1 MKATV
6 QPYNGTPTLFLNDQ
20 PVFANCHLIGG
31 LDPNGLAT
39 IQESVRAFAN
49 NNIHI
54 YSIDAVGAEW
64 TTPRTGDAYTFDFSE
79 TAPRLQAVLDA
90 DPDALFLLRM
100 GFETY
105 YVDWWRQAYPD
116 EVEVL
121 TDGPSTSASY
131 ASLAWQTQVK
141 DLLRA
146 YIAQLRAVG
155 LYDRVIAYQVATG
168 TCGEWIKSWSSM
180 DPGCGD
186 FSAPMRRA
194 FQQWLR
200 RRYADEVNA
209 LQAAWGD
216 ATVTF
221 ESAEVPA
228 TAEQMQTTHCFFR
241 DPRREQKVIDFYTC
255 YAEVTADAMIG
266 FCQVVKEE
274 TGGEKLAGAF
284 FGYLMEIAWNNS
296 FFNNNYGDLA
306 ASEVSTTQRS
316 GHLGLGKALR
326 SPYVD
331 FFVSPYTYAFRGVG
345 GDGLPMQPTESLRL
359 HNKLYFFEEDTLMHN
374 NFDPGGRMHPVEHSI
389 AIYQRNFAQVATHG
403 LGITWLENN
412 VFVESPLILDEA
424 RQWYKR
430 FDDLGHWALH
440 LDRTPQA
447 EVAVFLDDES
457 FLYEANRN
465 NIDIPLIWHQRVTSL
480 NRFGAPHD
488 LYLLNDLLE
497 GGLPE
502 YKLYVFL
509 NPFHLNAQRRQALKA
524 IIGRDNKVALWLY
537 AAGYINADDPDMPI
551 HTNHMTDLTGFQVGE
566 GRSYY
571 GPFMH
576 LTNFIHPIT
585 QGLSQELFWGT
596 TRAIAPNFHLED
608 PAAITLGEIVYTLG
622 RCRPGLGVKTFG
634 AGEPGTTWHSV
645 YCATPNL
652 PSPVLRGIARFA
664 GVHLYNEDGD
674 VLYATP
680 ELLAVHTVAGGPR
693 TFTLPRPVETVYD
706 LYHAQR
712 LAHDAKQFT
721 VQLPPAS
728 TALYYTGDARKIQTL
743 PPLPPRLQNL
753 ST

>member
-6 QPYNGTPTLFLNDQ
+6 QRHNGVPTLFLNDQ

-31 LDPNGLAT
+31 LDPNAIDV
-39 IQESVRAFAN
+39 IQASVRAFAR

-54 YSIDAVGAEW
+54 YSIDSVGSEW
-64 TTPRTGDAYTFDFSE
+64 TTPRSGDNYTFDFTE
-79 TAPRLQAVLDA
+79 TAPRLQAIVDA

-105 YVDWWRQAYPD
+105 YFDWWRQAYPD

-131 ASLAWQTQVK
+131 ASLAWQKQVK
-141 DLLRA
+141 DLLRG
-146 YIAQLRAVG
+146 YIAHLKEAG

-180 DPGCGD
+180 DPACGD
-186 FSAPMRRA
+186 FSAPMQRA

-200 RRYADEVNA
+200 RRYAGDVAA
-209 LQAAWGD
+209 LRAAWADG
-216 ATVTF
+216 AVTF
-221 ESAEVPA
+221 ENATVPA
-228 TAEQMQTTHCFFR
+228 TAAQMQTTHCFFR
-241 DPRREQKVIDFYTC
+241 DPRREQQVIDFYDC

-266 FCQVVKEE
+266 FCEVVKQE

-284 FGYLMEIAWNNS
+284 FGYIMEISWNNS

-316 GHLGLGKALR
+316 GHLGLWKALR
-326 SPYVD
+326 SPHVD

-374 NFDPGGRMHPVEHSI
+374 NFDPGGRMHPVENSI
-389 AIYQRNFAQVATHG
+389 AIYQRNFAQCVTHG

-412 VFVESPLILDEA
+412 IFVESPLLIDEA
-424 RQWYKR
+424 RRWYKR
-430 FDDLGHWALH
+430 FDDLGHWACNLN
-440 LDRTPQA
+440 RTPSA

-457 FLYEANRN
+457 FYYKANRN
-465 NIDIPLIWHQRVTSL
+465 NIDIPLIWHQRVITL

-497 GGLPE
+497 GSLPE

-509 NPFHLNAQRRQALKA
+509 NPFHLNERRRKALKE
-524 IIGRDNKVALWLY
+524 IVCRDNKVALWLY
-537 AAGYINADDPDMPI
+537 AAGYINADAPDAPI
-551 HTNHMTDLTGFQVGE
+551 HTNHMTDLTGFHFGE

-576 LTNFIHPIT
+576 LTNFDHPIT

-608 PAAITLGEIVYTLG
+608 PDATTLGEIVYTLG
-622 RCRPGLGVKTFG
+622 RCRPGFGVKSFHT
-634 AGEPGTTWHSV
+634 ADPKAACHSV
-645 YCATPNL
+645 YCATPNI
-652 PSPVLRGIARFA
+652 PAPVLRGIARFA
-664 GVHLYNEDGD
+664 GVHLYNDQGD

-680 ELLAVHTVAGGPR
+680 DLLAVHTVAGGSR
-693 TFTLPRPVETVYD
+693 TFALPHQAEVVYD
-706 LYHAQR
+706 LYHDCL
-712 LAHDAKQFT
+712 LARNASHFEVK
-721 VQLPPAS
+721 LPPAS
-728 TALYYTGDARKIQTL
+728 TALYYTGTADGLQTL
-743 PPLPPRLQNL
+743 PPKNWH
-753 ST
+753 

>member
-1 MKATV
+1 MKAMI
-6 QPYNGTPTLFLNDQ
+6 QRHNGVPTLFLNDQ
-20 PVFANCHLIGG
+20 PVIANCHLIGG
-31 LDPNGLAT
+31 LDPNAIDV
-39 IQESVRAFAN
+39 IQESVRAFAR

-54 YSIDAVGAEW
+54 YSIDAVGSEW
-64 TTPRTGDAYTFDFSE
+64 TTPRSGDDYTFDFTE
-79 TAPRLQAVLDA
+79 TAPRLQAIVDA

-105 YVDWWRQAYPD
+105 YFDWWRQAYPD

-131 ASLAWQTQVK
+131 ASPVWQKQVK
-141 DLLRA
+141 DLLRG
-146 YIAQLRAVG
+146 YIAHLKEAG

-186 FSAPMRRA
+186 FSAPMQRA

-200 RRYADEVNA
+200 RRYADDVTA
-209 LQAAWGD
+209 LRTAWADD
-216 ATVTF
+216 AITF
-221 ESAEVPA
+221 ENATVPA
-228 TAEQMQTTHCFFR
+228 TAQQMQTTHCFFR
-241 DPRREQKVIDFYTC
+241 DPRREQQVIDFYDC
-255 YAEVTADAMIG
+255 YAKMTADAMIG
-266 FCQVVKEE
+266 FCEVIKQE

-284 FGYLMEIAWNNS
+284 FGYIMEISWNNS

-316 GHLGLGKALR
+316 GHLGLWKALR
-326 SPYVD
+326 SPHVD

-389 AIYQRNFAQVATHG
+389 AIYQRNFAQCITHG

-412 VFVESPLILDEA
+412 IFVESPLIIDEA

-430 FDDLGHWALH
+430 FDELGHWALH
-440 LDRTPQA
+440 LDRTPSA
-447 EVAVFLDDES
+447 EVAVILDDES
-457 FLYEANRN
+457 FMYEANRN
-465 NIDIPLIWHQRVTSL
+465 NIDIPLIWHQRVITL

-497 GGLPE
+497 GSLPE

-509 NPFHLNAQRRQALKA
+509 NPFHLNVRRRKALKE
-524 IIGRDNKVALWLY
+524 IVCRDNKVALWLY
-537 AAGYINADDPDMPI
+537 AAGYINADDPDAPI
-551 HTNHMTDLTGFQVGE
+551 HTNHMTDLTGFRFGE

-576 LTNFIHPIT
+576 LTNFNHPIT
-585 QGLSQELFWGT
+585 HGLSQELFWGS

-608 PAAITLGEIVYTLG
+608 PDATTLGEIVYTLG
-622 RCRPGLGVKTFG
+622 RCRPGFG
-634 AGEPGTTWHSV
+634 IKRFHTADPKVAWHSV

-652 PSPVLRGIARFA
+652 PAPVLRGIARFA
-664 GVHLYNEDGD
+664 GVHLYNEQGD

-680 ELLAVHTVAGGPR
+680 DLLAVHTVAGGPR
-693 TFTLPRPVETVYD
+693 TYQLPRPAEVVYD
-706 LYHAQR
+706 LYNDCV
-712 LAHDAKQFT
+712 LARNTGQFE
-721 VQLPPAS
+721 VKLPPAS
-728 TALYYTGDARKIQTL
+728 TALYYTGAAEGLHAL
-743 PPLPPRLQNL
+743 PQKSWR
-753 ST
+753 